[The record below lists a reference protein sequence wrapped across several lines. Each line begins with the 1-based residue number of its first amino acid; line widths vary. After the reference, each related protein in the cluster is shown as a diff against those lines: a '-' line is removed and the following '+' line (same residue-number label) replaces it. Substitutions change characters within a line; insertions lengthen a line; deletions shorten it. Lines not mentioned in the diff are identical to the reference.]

1 LGHRV
6 DAIAG
11 VLRISKQ
18 LIRSLMS
25 VSDTWVIRVAN
36 SPCGELQTKIDNLR
50 CNLKKNKNLRD
61 FHDSLN
67 NQ

>member
-1 LGHRV
+1 
-6 DAIAG
+6 
-11 VLRISKQ
+11 
-18 LIRSLMS
+18 MS

-61 FHDSLN
+61 FHGALN